1 MKELIIVVLAL
12 MGLGVVIFGLICVW
26 YFVTEKKYRGEE
38 NEKDN

>member
-26 YFVTEKKYRGEE
+26 YFVTEKK
-38 NEKDN
+38 EKMNDKTFNG